1 MVFARFTNDCI
12 YVLVLY
18 RSLCFY
24 LDRTFIFGGESV
36 KLYLT
41 TASFFQT
48 DDDKISISSRLEE
61 SILKIMRPYLDRI
74 IMEEKRK
81 LNTKNLERQQ
91 MIQDELKKVL
101 QNAEN

>member
-1 MVFARFTNDCI
+1 
-12 YVLVLY
+12 
-18 RSLCFY
+18 
-24 LDRTFIFGGESV
+24 
-36 KLYLT
+36 
-41 TASFFQT
+41 
-48 DDDKISISSRLEE
+48 
-61 SILKIMRPYLDRI
+61 MRPYLYRI